1 MTKAN
6 KVLLI
11 YNPSSGNG
19 LFKNNLDKII
29 EMFQKKKMIVV
40 PVRADK
46 PSLMNDVFKEVKS
59 LDFRKIIAAGGDGT
73 INVVV
78 NAMLANEVDL
88 PLAIFPAGT
97 ANDFAYY
104 FDIPHD
110 IESMTKIA
118 LEEHYTPCDLGCV
131 NGKYFINVAA
141 MGFLVDVSQK
151 TDPDIKNTLGVM
163 SYYLKGL
170 SEVPKLQ
177 PIPVRI
183 ESEEYT
189 GDEKM
194 YFMLVMN
201 GRSAGGFKRVGANA
215 EINDGLLDVMLFREL
230 PLTELPALLIH
241 FMQGNHTVNKNVLY
255 FKTKKLRLESDGTVP
270 TDVDGEKG
278 GDFPLDIECLHKK
291 LRINTLR
298 NDMEGSNW

>member
-1 MTKAN
+1 MKSN
-6 KVLLI
+6 KVLLV
-11 YNPSSGNG
+11 YNPWAGNG

-46 PSLMNDVFKEVKS
+46 PTFMSEIFKEVQKS
-59 LDFRKIIAAGGDGT
+59 DFRKVIAAGGDGT

-78 NAMLANEVDL
+78 NAMMNHGIDL
-88 PLAIFPAGT
+88 PLAVFPAGT

-104 FDIPHD
+104 FDLPND

-118 LEEHYTPCDLGCV
+118 LEENYTPCDVGLV

-151 TDPDIKNTLGVM
+151 TDPDIKNTLGIM
-163 SYYLKGL
+163 SYYIKGL

-177 PIPVRI
+177 PIPIRI
-183 ESEEYT
+183 ESEEFT
-189 GDEKM
+189 GEEKM

-201 GRSAGGFKRVGANA
+201 GRSAGGFKRIGANA

-230 PLTELPALLIH
+230 PITELPALLIH
-241 FMQGNHTVNKNVLY
+241 FMQGNHTENKNVLY
-255 FKTKKLRLESDGTVP
+255 FKTKKLHLESDCVIG

-278 GDFPLDIECLHKK
+278 CDFPLDIECLPGK
-291 LRINTLR
+291 LMINTLR
-298 NDMEGSNW
+298 NNMEGSNW